1 MSMAVS
7 MAAHGRHDVDDAR
20 AQQKRAPL
28 TPQEELA
35 ALLQEHGALIVRIAR
50 SHECDRGRA
59 EELVQD
65 IHLAIWQALP
75 KFRGEANLRT
85 YVARIAQNRA
95 ITHVTREARRPR
107 SAQLDGIVDVLPSE
121 AATPEDATAEA
132 QARRR
137 LQRAVAELPLAL
149 RLTVTLALE
158 GFSPDEVATV
168 LGISSSAAHVRL
180 HRAKAALT
188 DRLKSGEA

>member
-1 MSMAVS
+1 
-7 MAAHGRHDVDDAR
+7 
-20 AQQKRAPL
+20 L

-35 ALLQEHGALIVRIAR
+35 ALLHEHGALIARIAR
-50 SHECDRGRA
+50 SHESDRGRA

-65 IHLAIWQALP
+65 IHVAIWQALP
-75 KFRGEANLRT
+75 KFRGEANVRT

-107 SAQLDGIVDVLPSE
+107 AAPLDDLGDVLRSD
-121 AATPEDATAEA
+121 AATPEDAAAETE
-132 QARRR
+132 ARRR
-137 LQRAVAELPLAL
+137 LQRAVAELPLVL

-168 LGISSSAAHVRL
+168 LGISVSCASVRL

-188 DRLKSGEA
+188 DKLKR

>member
-1 MSMAVS
+1 M
-7 MAAHGRHDVDDAR
+7 
-20 AQQKRAPL
+20 
-28 TPQEELA
+28 TPHEELA
-35 ALLQEHGALIVRIAR
+35 ALLREHGALIARIAR

-65 IHLAIWQALP
+65 IHVAIWQALP
-75 KFRGEANLRT
+75 KFRGEANVRT
-85 YVARIAQNRA
+85 YIARIAQNRA
-95 ITHVTREARRPR
+95 ISHVARETRRPR
-107 SAQLDGIVDVLPSE
+107 TAPLDEIGDITPSD
-121 AATPEDATAEA
+121 AATPEDAAAET

-137 LQRAVAELPLAL
+137 LQRAVAELPVAL

-168 LGISSSAAHVRL
+168 LGISVSNAHVRL

-188 DRLKSGEA
+188 DKLQMVKHEHP

>member
-1 MSMAVS
+1 MPMAVS
-7 MAAHGRHDVDDAR
+7 MAAHGVHDVDDAP
-20 AQQKRAPL
+20 AQPKRARV
-28 TPQEELA
+28 TPHEELA
-35 ALLQEHGALIVRIAR
+35 ALLREHCALIVRIAR

-65 IHLAIWQALP
+65 IHVAIWQALP
-75 KFRGEANLRT
+75 KFRGEANVRT

-107 SAQLDGIVDVLPSE
+107 SAPLDDIADVMPTD
-121 AATPEDATAEA
+121 AATPEDAAAET

-149 RLTVTLALE
+149 RLAVTLALE
-158 GFSPDEVATV
+158 GFSPNEVATV
-168 LGISSSAAHVRL
+168 LGISESAASVRL
-180 HRAKAALT
+180 HRAKAALMERIG
-188 DRLKSGEA
+188 DA

>member
-1 MSMAVS
+1 
-7 MAAHGRHDVDDAR
+7 VDAID
-20 AQQKRAPL
+20 
-28 TPQEELA
+28 PQEELA
-35 ALLQEHGALIVRIAR
+35 ALLREHGALIARIAR

-65 IHLAIWQALP
+65 IHVAIWQALP
-75 KFRGEANLRT
+75 KFRGEANVRT
-85 YVARIAQNRA
+85 YIARIAQNRA
-95 ITHVTREARRPR
+95 ISHVAREARRPR
-107 SAQLDGIVDVLPSE
+107 AAPLDEIGDVMPSD
-121 AATPEDATAEA
+121 AATPEDAAAET

-168 LGISSSAAHVRL
+168 LGISASAAHVRL

-188 DRLKSGEA
+188 DTLTMVEHEHP